1 MGGRPA
7 THSLIIALL
16 GLSCHP
22 CQIAVLDFGWKTHLE
37 PELLFG
43 SWEMLMEA
51 VRAGVDAAAARMD
64 GAARA
69 DGSPIAL
76 LGAAGSGAISHCS
89 TAGRCVRGNPGEEA
103 VSWEVFIAGPW
114 REFLE
119 GVTKPWAPLEA
130 EFPRGGV
137 CVCLSVRPLHLLFFF
152 PQPGCAAAGIQ
163 CQPT

>member
-1 MGGRPA
+1 
-7 THSLIIALL
+7 
-16 GLSCHP
+16 
-22 CQIAVLDFGWKTHLE
+22 
-37 PELLFG
+37 
-43 SWEMLMEA
+43 MEA

-114 REFLE
+114 REFLG
-119 GVTKPWAPLEA
+119 GVTKHWAPLEA
-130 EFPRGGV
+130 EFPHGGV

>member
-1 MGGRPA
+1 M
-7 THSLIIALL
+7 TLL

-130 EFPRGGV
+130 DFPRGGV
-137 CVCLSVRPLHLLFFF
+137 SVCLSVRPLHLLVFF